1 MSLGCRQL
9 QNLCIEQH
17 SQGTHVLC
25 AGECGSGPNVVIMP
39 HGDAEAQ
46 LLSHVST
53 PAKFREALQLFC
65 GVHVPDILLKATEVR
80 VTS

>member
-1 MSLGCRQL
+1 
-9 QNLCIEQH
+9 
-17 SQGTHVLC
+17 
-25 AGECGSGPNVVIMP
+25 MP

-65 GVHVPDILLKATEVR
+65 GVHVPDVLLKATEVR
-80 VTS
+80 VTSCRKGYRQQAKLHAAISLVCTTKPMQDR